1 MIPGTHPGARAA
13 GRSTVAARGGRSARL
28 GGLFAALLA
37 VAPATG
43 GALAEAGA
51 PESALRVG
59 IANLALFAPPSAE
72 PAPVVPAGTRS
83 IEVRFDYVEVSGHE
97 IAVTMKGRGGI
108 DLFGQALDLAGDG
121 SARVAIAGGRV
132 FPRLVEIVDVAA
144 RDAKRNA
151 KQAATQAVGTQEFL
165 LSVQAGI
172 LRVGYAL
179 GTLEAIDPLPPAVE
193 ADVSAAAEQVERA
206 LRRAER
212 AIALPADDV
221 AGKQRD
227 ADAIDAMLGPVVEA
241 AGELTAAAAGMPE
254 LPLPATGAGPQDAF
268 VVQVLVDGD
277 VAATAELWVTSPP
290 RIYLPYGAAR

>member
-1 MIPGTHPGARAA
+1 MIPGTHAGPIHSGPPAGAARLARLVALAAATIAFAVPQSARAVEPA
-13 GRSTVAARGGRSARL
+13 G
-28 GGLFAALLA
+28 
-37 VAPATG
+37 
-43 GALAEAGA
+43 E
-51 PESALRVG
+51 LRVG
-59 IANLALFAPPSAE
+59 IANLALHAPPAAE
-72 PAPVVPAGTRS
+72 PATVVPAGTRA
-83 IEVRFDYVEVSGHE
+83 IEARFDYVEATGHE

-108 DLFGQALDLAGDG
+108 DLYGEALELSGDG
-121 SARVAIAGGRV
+121 AARVAIEGGRI
-132 FPRLVEIVDVAA
+132 FPRLASIVDVAA

-179 GTLEAIDPLPPAVE
+179 GTLAAIDPLPAAVE
-193 ADVSAAAEQVERA
+193 ADVAAAEAQVDRA

-241 AGELTAAAAGMPE
+241 AGKLTAASAGLTD
-254 LPLPATGAGPQDAF
+254 LPLPSTGAGPQDAY

-277 VAATAELWVTSPP
+277 VAATAELWVTTPP
-290 RIYLPYGAAR
+290 RIYLPYGAVR

>member
-1 MIPGTHPGARAA
+1 MIPGTHTGPIRTGLLTAGPRRARWIAVAAAMLALTSPRDVPARA
-13 GRSTVAARGGRSARL
+13 VEPD
-28 GGLFAALLA
+28 
-37 VAPATG
+37 V
-43 GALAEAGA
+43 
-51 PESALRVG
+51 ALRVG
-59 IANLALFAPPSAE
+59 IANLALHAPPAAE
-72 PAPVVPAGTRS
+72 PATVVPAGTTA
-83 IEVRFDYVEVSGHE
+83 IEARFDYVEASGHE

-108 DLFGQALDLAGDG
+108 DLYGEALELSGNGA
-121 SARVAIAGGRV
+121 ARVAIAGGRV
-132 FPRLVEIVDVAA
+132 FPRLAGIVDVAA

-151 KQAATQAVGTQEFL
+151 KQAATQTVGTQEFL

-179 GTLEAIDPLPPAVE
+179 GTLAAIEPLPPAVE
-193 ADVSAAAEQVERA
+193 ADVAAAEAQVERA

-241 AGELTAAAAGMPE
+241 AGKLEAAAAGLPD
-254 LPLPATGAGPQDAF
+254 LPLPTTGAGPQDAF

-277 VAATAELWVTSPP
+277 VAATAELWVTTPP
-290 RIYLPYGAAR
+290 RIYLPYGSVR